1 MLEDQ
6 LTATQMASRHKVDKS
21 YVSRVI
27 RLRFLS
33 PRIVEQVLA
42 GEQSSNIDART
53 LLGLKSLPLD
63 WDDQERMLLA
73 RQANRFSPHAHE

>member
-1 MLEDQ
+1 MLKDQ
-6 LTATQMASRHKVDKS
+6 LTATQMASRYGVDKS

-42 GEQSSNIDART
+42 GEQSSDLDART
-53 LLGLKSLPLD
+53 LLGLKSLPIS
-63 WDDQERMLLA
+63 WNDQEHMLLA
-73 RQANRFSPHAHE
+73 R

>member
-1 MLEDQ
+1 
-6 LTATQMASRHKVDKS
+6 
-21 YVSRVI
+21 VI

-53 LLGLKSLPLD
+53 LLGMKSLPLS
-63 WDDQERMLLA
+63 WDEQERMLLA
-73 RQANRFSPHAHE
+73 R